1 MAKFKNL
8 KILFVTSEVTPFVKT
23 GGLGDVSG
31 ALPQTLAE
39 LGHEV
44 RLVVPKYGAV
54 DERRFK
60 IHEIVRLKDIPIHL
74 GDEIELFS
82 VRSSFL
88 SGLKTKVQ
96 IYFFDNQKFFGSRK
110 GLYQDIKSKKDYS
123 DNDDRYILFCHG
135 IMEMIKKLGWTPDI
149 IHCND
154 WQSGLIPAYQKTLYA
169 DLELIKN
176 TKTVFTIHNLE
187 FQGLFGKET
196 FAKTGLPESVLN
208 DISVNTNGK
217 ISFLKAGLVYSDI
230 LTTVSEKYAEEI
242 RTIEELAGTMKPVLQ
257 KRKSELFG
265 IVNGI
270 DYSIWDPET
279 DDLIEEKY
287 SVKNLANKV
296 ENKKTLLERF
306 KFKNE
311 IDAPV
316 IGTISRLT
324 EQKGID
330 LIQEAI
336 DDILKMNVKYVM
348 LGQGDK
354 KYQDFFEKIQKKYPD
369 KFAISFEF
377 DDALAHLIEAGSDL
391 YLMPSR
397 FEPCGLTQLYSLKY
411 GTVPIVRHTGGLAD
425 TVEKIS
431 SSNGKGTGF
440 VFKKYES
447 KDMLKE
453 IQRAVKMYQNKDI
466 WTKIMKNG
474 MSKDYSW
481 HASARK
487 YIELYKKML
496 KDN

>member
-1 MAKFKNL
+1 MVKLKNL
-8 KILFVTSEVTPFVKT
+8 KILFVTSEVAPFVKT
-23 GGLGDVSG
+23 GGLGDVCG

-44 RLVVPKYGAV
+44 RLVVPKYGSV

-74 GDEIELFS
+74 DDEIELFS
-82 VRSSFL
+82 IRSSFL

-96 IYFFDNQKFFGSRK
+96 IYFFDNQKYFGSRK
-110 GLYQDIKSKKDYS
+110 GLYQDIKSKKDYA
-123 DNDDRYILFCHG
+123 DNDERYILFCHG

-169 DLELIKN
+169 DLELLKN
-176 TKTVFTIHNLE
+176 TKTVFTVHNLE
-187 FQGLFGKET
+187 FHGAFSKES
-196 FAKTGLPESVLN
+196 FAKTGLPESALN
-208 DISVNTNGK
+208 EISVNSAGK

-242 RTIEELAGTMKPVLQ
+242 RTIEELAGSMKPVLQ
-257 KRKSELFG
+257 KRKAELVG

-270 DYSIWDPET
+270 DYTIWDPET

-287 SVKNLANKV
+287 SVKDLSNKL
-296 ENKKTLLERF
+296 ENKKALLKRF
-306 KFKNE
+306 GFDDN
-311 IDAPV
+311 IDVPI
-316 IGTISRLT
+316 IGTISRLS

-336 DDILKMNVKYVM
+336 DDIFKLDVKYVL

-354 KYQDFFEKIQKKYPD
+354 KYQEFFEKVQKKYPD
-369 KFAISFEF
+369 KFAVSFDF
-377 DDALAHLIEAGSDL
+377 DDSLAHLIEAGSDL

-411 GTVPIVRHTGGLAD
+411 GTIPIVRYTGGLAD

-440 VFKKYES
+440 VFKKYDS
-447 KDMLKE
+447 KEMLKE
-453 IQRAVKMYQNKDI
+453 IQRAVKLYKKKDV

-474 MSKDYSW
+474 MSKDFSW
-481 HASARK
+481 LTSAKK

>member
-1 MAKFKNL
+1 MAKLKNL
-8 KILFVTSEVTPFVKT
+8 KILFVTSEVAPFVKT

-31 ALPQTLAE
+31 ALPQILAE

-44 RLVVPKYGAV
+44 RLVVPKYGSV

-74 GDEIELFS
+74 DNEIELFS
-82 VRSSFL
+82 LRSSFL

-96 IYFFDNQKFFGSRK
+96 VYFFDNQKYFGSRK
-110 GLYQDIKSKKDYS
+110 GLYQDIKSKKDYP
-123 DNDDRYILFCHG
+123 DNDERYILFCHG

-169 DLELIKN
+169 ELELLRN

-196 FAKTGLPESVLN
+196 FAKTGLPDSVLSE
-208 DISVNTNGK
+208 ISINSSSK
-217 ISFLKAGLVYSDI
+217 ISFLKAGLRYSDI

-242 RTIEELAGTMKPVLQ
+242 RTIDELAGSMKPILQ
-257 KRKSELFG
+257 KRKTELFG
-265 IVNGI
+265 IINGI
-270 DYSIWDPET
+270 DYSTWNPEL
-279 DDLIEEKY
+279 DNLIKEKY
-287 SVKNLANKV
+287 SSKDLAKKA
-296 ENKKTLLERF
+296 ENKKALLERF
-306 KFKNE
+306 KFRDGMD
-311 IDAPV
+311 IPI

-336 DDILKMNVKYVM
+336 DDILKLNIKFVM

-354 KYQDFFEKIQKKYPD
+354 KYHEFFEKIQKKYPD
-369 KFAISFEF
+369 KFAVSFDF
-377 DDALAHLIEAGSDL
+377 DDALAHLIEAGSDM

-411 GTVPIVRHTGGLAD
+411 GTIPIVRFTGGLAD

-431 SSNGKGTGF
+431 TSNGNGTGF
-440 VFKKYES
+440 VFKKYDS
-447 KDMLKE
+447 KEMLKE
-453 IQRAVKMYQNKDI
+453 IQHAVKLFKKKALWM
-466 WTKIMKNG
+466 KIMRNG

-481 HASARK
+481 YTSAKK